1 IDPENER
8 ISLSIKATLPGPW
21 DGIAEKAPVGSVL
34 EGKVVRL
41 VTFGA
46 FVEIFPGVEGLVHIS
61 QISHEHIGTPQ
72 EVLSEGQT
80 VEVKVLEVNEADKRL
95 SLSIKELK
103 DAPVEEADYELP
115 EENTGFQ
122 MSDLIGDK
130 LKGLQ
135 NDDK

>member
-1 IDPENER
+1 TI
-8 ISLSIKATLPGPW
+8 
-21 DGIAEKAPVGSVL
+21 
-34 EGKVVRL
+34 
-41 VTFGA
+41 
-46 FVEIFPGVEGLVHIS
+46 
-61 QISHEHIGTPQ
+61 
-72 EVLSEGQT
+72 
-80 VEVKVLEVNEADKRL
+80 EVKVLEVNEADKRL
-95 SLSIKELK
+95 SLSIKDLH

>member
-1 IDPENER
+1 M
-8 ISLSIKATLPGPW
+8 
-21 DGIAEKAPVGSVL
+21 
-34 EGKVVRL
+34 
-41 VTFGA
+41 
-46 FVEIFPGVEGLVHIS
+46 
-61 QISHEHIGTPQ
+61 
-72 EVLSEGQT
+72 
-80 VEVKVLEVNEADKRL
+80 KVLEVNEADKRL

>member
-1 IDPENER
+1 
-8 ISLSIKATLPGPW
+8 
-21 DGIAEKAPVGSVL
+21 
-34 EGKVVRL
+34 
-41 VTFGA
+41 
-46 FVEIFPGVEGLVHIS
+46 
-61 QISHEHIGTPQ
+61 
-72 EVLSEGQT
+72 QT

-95 SLSIKELK
+95 SLSIKELQ

>member
-1 IDPENER
+1 
-8 ISLSIKATLPGPW
+8 
-21 DGIAEKAPVGSVL
+21 
-34 EGKVVRL
+34 
-41 VTFGA
+41 
-46 FVEIFPGVEGLVHIS
+46 
-61 QISHEHIGTPQ
+61 
-72 EVLSEGQT
+72 
-80 VEVKVLEVNEADKRL
+80 RL

>member
-1 IDPENER
+1 MNI
-8 ISLSIKATLPGPW
+8 L
-21 DGIAEKAPVGSVL
+21 
-34 EGKVVRL
+34 
-41 VTFGA
+41 
-46 FVEIFPGVEGLVHIS
+46 
-61 QISHEHIGTPQ
+61 GTPQ

>member
-1 IDPENER
+1 
-8 ISLSIKATLPGPW
+8 
-21 DGIAEKAPVGSVL
+21 
-34 EGKVVRL
+34 
-41 VTFGA
+41 
-46 FVEIFPGVEGLVHIS
+46 
-61 QISHEHIGTPQ
+61 
-72 EVLSEGQT
+72 GQT

-95 SLSIKELK
+95 SLSIKELQ